1 VSRRR
6 TKSRQRA
13 PLRIATAL
21 LALGLAGCAAIP
33 WPQGARA
40 PHGEPGVEGW
50 LDLRGVV
57 HVHTRGSHDSPGT
70 ISDVVAAAR
79 SAGLAWLAITEHTKP
94 GVLGEHGVI
103 GGVTV
108 LPGFEASMAG
118 GSLLALGITEKPP
131 STRDPAALVRFVR
144 EAGGVAVVGHFE
156 RSRLAEP
163 EAFRAAAPDAVEL
176 VNLHA
181 NAEQARGSLAWR
193 APLLPSTA
201 ALGTLLR
208 LRESNLAR
216 WERLPGPPPIVGAVD
231 AHAKF
236 RLLGP
241 FGGTVDRYRDVFRL
255 LTTHVL
261 ARDASAPAILDALRA
276 GRSYVAFEGLAAVD
290 TFRFEPAAGG
300 FLLAAPREAR
310 LALVCDGARA
320 AEAEAKSAVL
330 APPAGARR
338 CRAEAFLGARPWI
351 LTSYRDVMPMTTP

>member
-1 VSRRR
+1 VTGGSR
-6 TKSRQRA
+6 
-13 PLRIATAL
+13 LRPAAWL
-21 LALGLAGCAAIP
+21 LALGLGGCAVIP
-33 WPQGARA
+33 WPQGPRA
-40 PHGEPGVEGW
+40 PYAEPSPEGW

-70 ISDVVAAAR
+70 ISEVVAAAR
-79 SAGLAWLAITEHTKP
+79 SAGLSWVAITEHTKP
-94 GVLGEHGVI
+94 GVLGAHGLI
-103 GGVTV
+103 DGVTV
-108 LPGFEASMAG
+108 LPGFEASATG
-118 GSLLALGITEKPP
+118 GSLLALGITERPP
-131 STRDPAALVRFVR
+131 ATKDPAALVRFVR

-163 EAFRAAAPDAVEL
+163 EAWAEAAPDAVEL

-181 NAEQARGSLAWR
+181 NSEQARGSLAWR
-193 APLLPSTA
+193 APLLPTTS
-201 ALGTLLR
+201 ALRTLLR
-208 LRESNLAR
+208 LRDSNLER

-276 GRSYVAFEGLAAVD
+276 GRSYLAFEGLAVVD
-290 TFRFEPAAGG
+290 AFRFEPAAGG

-310 LALVCDGARA
+310 LALVCDGVRAR
-320 AEAEAKSAVL
+320 EAEAQRAVL

-338 CRAEAFLGARPWI
+338 CRAEAFLGSRPWV
-351 LTSYRDVMPMTTP
+351 LTSYRDVPMTRP